1 VLFDYGGVL
10 AEEGFVQGLRALAHA
25 AGVTPE
31 VGHRPGEEAIHGT
44 GYLTGRG
51 TEAAFWERWR
61 GLTGISGDDAEL
73 REELLK
79 RFVLR
84 PRMLRLVR
92 TLRRKGI
99 LVAILSDQTDWLER
113 LEARDRFFDEF
124 DKVYSSFHLGKSKR
138 DASVFIDVL
147 YDLDLAPAE
156 ALFIDDKVG
165 HVERAS
171 SQGLH
176 AIVFRDIDHLVD
188 ELKSLKLVDEAG
200 GI

>member
-1 VLFDYGGVL
+1 
-10 AEEGFVQGLRALAHA
+10 
-25 AGVTPE
+25 
-31 VGHRPGEEAIHGT
+31 
-44 GYLTGRG
+44 
-51 TEAAFWERWR
+51 
-61 GLTGISGDDAEL
+61 
-73 REELLK
+73 
-79 RFVLR
+79 
-84 PRMLRLVR
+84 
-92 TLRRKGI
+92 
-99 LVAILSDQTDWLER
+99 
-113 LEARDRFFDEF
+113 
-124 DKVYSSFHLGKSKR
+124 LGKSKR